1 MFDNENKPI
10 NVVAPIDVSHYL
22 SHKDIVDNIIE
33 VATDYDNDEIN
44 SIETTEKED
53 EELKDVNAFQ
63 EDMKSIHIF
72 FLTKN
77 SLHRQQ

>member
-33 VATDYDNDEIN
+33 VATFYDNDELN
-44 SIETTEKED
+44 SIEKTEKED
-53 EELKDVNAFQ
+53 EELKDVNFFQ
-63 EDMKSIHIF
+63 EDMKSFHIF

>member
-1 MFDNENKPI
+1 MFDSENKPM
-10 NVVAPIDVSHYL
+10 NVVAPIDVTHYL
-22 SHKDIVDNIIE
+22 SHKEIVDKIIE
-33 VATDYDNDEIN
+33 VPIVYDNDEIN

-63 EDMKSIHIF
+63 ENLKLIHIF

>member
-1 MFDNENKPI
+1 MFDIENKPI
-10 NVVAPIDVSHYL
+10 NAVAPIDVSHYL

-33 VATDYDNDEIN
+33 VATVYDDDEIN

-53 EELKDVNAFQ
+53 EELQDVNVFQ
-63 EDMKSIHIF
+63 EDLKSIHIS